1 MRNRAYLLVAL
12 LGLVTLAV
20 APGFAAAAQVS
31 LSGSVAARA
40 AAVSGPVINVTPLS
54 HDYGIVNVGGS
65 ATFTF
70 QVTNTGDSDLH
81 ISSVDVPA
89 PFVFGGFGGGGST
102 IQPGGTAFMTVDY
115 APTAGVN
122 SSMAVT
128 VNSDDPNGPYSVNV
142 LGEGNMPPVLD
153 PIGDKSADAFVTL
166 SFTTTA
172 TDNNDQ
178 IEDTPSF
185 SVAPALPPGATYDT
199 NSGHFSWTPT
209 PSDVG
214 TYTLTFSASDGHAS
228 SSETIT
234 ITVNANNHPPV
245 AVAGGPYNG
254 GAGLP
259 IQFNGTGSSDPDGNN
274 LTYSWDFG
282 DGGTAT
288 GATPT
293 HTYAFPNNYL
303 ATLTV
308 TDDGSPS
315 LSDSD
320 VASVSVLATI
330 PAQVTAKL
338 YGGAFR
344 ITGGGT
350 QAMGLE
356 INTRPVTDIDPASIR
371 LSTTY
376 AGAGTVS
383 SIAPDPKTAS
393 IGDIDNDG
401 IPEMDVAFTRAAL
414 QTLLGNVPNGTVVT
428 LVMDARTTAATG
440 AIPIQGSISVKI
452 KSGGG
457 HAVSSF
463 ASPNP
468 FNPETAVNFTLKNAG
483 QVTVRIYSLEGRL
496 VKTLV
501 NEYASAGSH
510 EVRWNGTDN
519 TGRSVP
525 SGMYF
530 VKTEAGADKSVVKL
544 SLLK

>member
-12 LGLVTLAV
+12 LGLVTFAV
-20 APGFAAAAQVS
+20 APGLASAAQVS
-31 LSGSVAARA
+31 LSGGAAARA
-40 AAVSGPVINVTPLS
+40 AAVSGAVINVTPLA
-54 HDYGIVNVGGS
+54 HDYGVVNVGSSAGFMFTISNSGDADLNISGVTTTGPFSAGS
-65 ATFTF
+65 PGSMT
-70 QVTNTGDSDLH
+70 
-81 ISSVDVPA
+81 VP
-89 PFVFGGFGGGGST
+89 VGGST
-102 IQPGGTAFMTVDY
+102 TLDVFYNPVS
-115 APTAGVN
+115 GVN
-122 SSMAVT
+122 SAGTVT
-128 VNSDDPNGPYSVNV
+128 VSSDDPHGPFTVNV
-142 LGEGNMPPVLD
+142 TGQGNMPPVLD
-153 PIGDKSADAFVTL
+153 PIGDKSADAFVNL

-172 TDNNDQ
+172 SDPNDE
-178 IEDTPSF
+178 IEDILSY
-185 SVAPALPPGATYDT
+185 SVSPALPPGATYDT
-199 NSGHFSWTPT
+199 STGHFSWTPT
-209 PSDVG
+209 PSDAG
-214 TYTLTFSASDGHAS
+214 SYMLTFTTSDGNAS
-228 SSETIT
+228 ASETIT

-245 AVAGGPYNG
+245 AVAGGPYSG
-254 GAGLP
+254 GTGLE

-274 LTYSWDFG
+274 LTYAWDFG
-282 DGGTAT
+282 DGGTAL

-293 HTYAFPNNYL
+293 HAYAFANNYL

-315 LSDSD
+315 LSDTD

-330 PAQVTAKL
+330 PASVTAKL

-344 ITGGGT
+344 IGGGGT

-356 INTRPVTDIDPASIR
+356 ITASRPPTDIDANTIR

-376 AGAGTVS
+376 PGAGTVS
-383 SIAPDPKTAS
+383 EIAPDPKTAT

-401 IPEMDVAFTRAAL
+401 VIEMDVAFTRAQL
-414 QTLLGNVPNGTVVT
+414 QSLLGNVPNGTVVT
-428 LVMDARTTAATG
+428 LVMKARTTAGTG
-440 AIPIQGSISVKI
+440 AIPIQGSINVKI

-468 FNPETAVNFTLKNAG
+468 FNPETAVNFTLKNSG
-483 QVTVRIYSLEGRL
+483 PVTVRIYSLEGRL

-501 NEYASAGSH
+501 NEFAAAGSH

-530 VKTEAGADKSVVKL
+530 VKTESGADKSVVKL

>member
-1 MRNRAYLLVAL
+1 MRIRAFRLVAL
-12 LGLVTLAV
+12 LGLAILAA
-20 APGFAAAAQVS
+20 APGLASAAQVS
-31 LSGSVAARA
+31 LSGGAAARA
-40 AAVSGPVINVTPLS
+40 AAVSGAVINVTPLA
-54 HDYGIVNVGGS
+54 HDYGIVNVGSS
-65 ATFTF
+65 AGFMFTIS
-70 QVTNTGDSDLH
+70 NSGDADLH
-81 ISSVDVPA
+81 ISGVTTTGPFSAGSPA
-89 PFVFGGFGGGGST
+89 STTVAVGGST
-102 IQPGGTAFMTVDY
+102 TLDVFFNPVSGLNSAGT
-115 APTAGVN
+115 
-122 SSMAVT
+122 VT
-128 VNSDDPNGPYSVNV
+128 VSSDDPHGPFTVNV
-142 LGEGNMPPVLD
+142 TGQGNMPPVLD
-153 PIGDKSADAFVTL
+153 PIGNKSADAFVNL

-172 TDNNDQ
+172 SDPNDELDD
-178 IEDTPSF
+178 ILSY
-185 SVAPALPPGATYDT
+185 SVSPALPPGATYDT
-199 NSGHFSWTPT
+199 ATGHFSWTPT
-209 PSDVG
+209 PSDAGSYV
-214 TYTLTFSASDGHAS
+214 LTFTASDGNATD
-228 SSETIT
+228 SETIT
-234 ITVNANNHPPV
+234 ISVNANNHPPV
-245 AVAGGPYNG
+245 AVSGGPYSG
-254 GAGLP
+254 GTGLP

-274 LTYSWDFG
+274 LTYAWDFG
-282 DGGTAT
+282 DGGTAS

-293 HTYAFPNNYL
+293 HVYAFPNNYL

-315 LSDSD
+315 LSDTD

-330 PAQVTAKL
+330 PASVTAKL

-356 INTRPVTDIDPASIR
+356 INARPPTDIDPNTIR
-371 LSTTY
+371 LSTTFP
-376 AGAGTVS
+376 GAGTVS
-383 SIAPDPKTAS
+383 EIAADPKTAT
-393 IGDIDNDG
+393 IGDIDNDAV
-401 IPEMDVAFTRAAL
+401 IEMDVAFTRAQL
-414 QTLLGNVPNGTVVT
+414 QSLLGNVPNGTVVT
-428 LVMDARTTAATG
+428 LVMKARTTAGTG

-468 FNPETAVNFTLKNAG
+468 FNPETAVNFTLKNSGA
-483 QVTVRIYSLEGRL
+483 VTVRIYSLEGRL

-530 VKTEAGADKSVVKL
+530 VKTESGADKSVVKL

>member
-1 MRNRAYLLVAL
+1 MRKLYLTVALAGLVAL
-12 LGLVTLAV
+12 AI

-40 AAVSGPVINVTPLS
+40 AAVSGPVISVTPLS
-54 HDYGIVNVGGS
+54 HDFGVVNVGS
-65 ATFTF
+65 MQTFTYMIS
-70 QVTNTGDSDLH
+70 NTGDATLH
-81 ISSVDVPA
+81 VSGFMASA
-89 PFVFGGFGGGGST
+89 PFTAGNLGSSAVAPGGST
-102 IQPGGTAFMTVDY
+102 TFDVTY

-122 SSMAVT
+122 SLGTVS
-128 VNSDDPNGPYSVNV
+128 VNSDDPHGPFSVNA
-142 LGEGNMPPVLD
+142 LGEGNEPPVLD
-153 PIGDKSADAFVTL
+153 PIGNKSADAFVTL

-178 IEDTPSF
+178 IEDTPTF

-199 NSGHFSWTPT
+199 NTGHFSWTPM
-209 PSDVG
+209 PSDAGSYV
-214 TYTLTFSASDGHAS
+214 LTFSASDGHAS

-274 LTYSWDFG
+274 LTYAWNFG
-282 DGGTAT
+282 DGGTAS

-293 HTYAFPNNYL
+293 HAYAFPNNYL

-330 PAQVTAKL
+330 PASLTTKL

-350 QAMGLE
+350 QAMGME
-356 INTRPVTDIDPASIR
+356 ITTRPVTDIDPASIR
-371 LSTTY
+371 LSTTF

-383 SIAPDPKTAS
+383 SIAPDAKTAT

-401 IPEMDVAFTRAAL
+401 VPEMDVAFTRAAL
-414 QTLLGNVPNGTVVT
+414 LTLLGNVPNGTVVT

-440 AIPIQGSISVKI
+440 GIPIQGSIQVKI

-483 QVTVRIYSLEGRL
+483 AVTVRIYSLEGRL

-530 VKTEAGADKSVVKL
+530 VKTESGADKSVVKL

>member
-12 LGLVTLAV
+12 LGLVTLVV

-40 AAVSGPVINVTPLS
+40 AAVSGPVISVTPLS
-54 HDYGIVNVGGS
+54 HDFGIVNVGS
-65 ATFTF
+65 MQTFTY
-70 QVTNTGDSDLH
+70 TISNTGDATLN
-81 ISSVDVPA
+81 ISGFMASPSFSAGNLGSSTVA
-89 PFVFGGFGGGGST
+89 PGGST
-102 IQPGGTAFMTVDY
+102 TFDVTY

-122 SSMAVT
+122 TSGIVS
-128 VNSDDPNGPYSVNV
+128 VNSDDPHGPFSVNA

-153 PIGDKSADAFVTL
+153 PIGNKSADAFVNL

-209 PSDVG
+209 PGDAG

-245 AVAGGPYNG
+245 AVAGGPYTG

-274 LTYSWDFG
+274 LTYAWDFG

-293 HTYAFPNNYL
+293 HAYTFPNNYL

-330 PAQVTAKL
+330 PAQVTTKL

-371 LSTTY
+371 LSTTF

>member
-1 MRNRAYLLVAL
+1 MRKLYLTVAL
-12 LGLVTLAV
+12 GLMALAV

-40 AAVSGPVINVTPLS
+40 AAVSGPVISVAPLS
-54 HDYGIVNVGGS
+54 HDFGIVNVGS
-65 ATFTF
+65 MQTFTY
-70 QVTNTGDSDLH
+70 TISNTGDATLN
-81 ISSVDVPA
+81 ISGFTASA
-89 PFVFGGFGGGGST
+89 PFSAGNLGSSMVA
-102 IQPGGTAFMTVDY
+102 PGGTTTFDVTY

-122 SSMAVT
+122 SSGTIA
-128 VNSDDPNGPYSVNV
+128 VNSDDSHGPFSVNA

-153 PIGDKSADAFVTL
+153 PIGNKSADAFVNL

-178 IEDTPSF
+178 IGDTPTF
-185 SVAPALPPGATYDT
+185 SVSPALPPGATYDT
-199 NSGHFSWTPT
+199 NTGHFSWTPT
-209 PSDVG
+209 PADAG

-274 LTYSWDFG
+274 LTYAWDFG
-282 DGGTAT
+282 DGGTGS

-293 HTYAFPNNYL
+293 HAYTFPNNYL

-330 PAQVTAKL
+330 PASLATKL

-371 LSTTY
+371 LSTTF

-383 SIAPDPKTAS
+383 SIAPDAKTAT

-401 IPEMDVAFTRAAL
+401 VPEMDVAFTRGAL
-414 QTLLGNVPNGTVVT
+414 QSLLGNVPNGTVVT

-440 AIPIQGSISVKI
+440 GIPIRGTISVKI

-483 QVTVRIYSLEGRL
+483 PVTVRIYSLEGRL

-530 VKTEAGADKSVVKL
+530 VKTESGADKSVVKL

>member
-40 AAVSGPVINVTPLS
+40 AAVSGPVISVTPLS
-54 HDYGIVNVGGS
+54 HDFGIVNVGS
-65 ATFTF
+65 MQTFSYMIS
-70 QVTNTGDSDLH
+70 NTGDADLN
-81 ISSVDVPA
+81 ISGFAASAPFSAGNLGSSVVA
-89 PFVFGGFGGGGST
+89 PGGST
-102 IQPGGTAFMTVDY
+102 TFDVTY

-122 SSMAVT
+122 SLGVVS
-128 VNSDDPNGPYSVNV
+128 VNSDDPHGPFSVNA

-153 PIGDKSADAFVTL
+153 PIGDKSADAFVNL

-172 TDNNDQ
+172 TDDNDQ
-178 IEDTPSF
+178 IEDTPTF

-199 NSGHFSWTPT
+199 NTGHFSWTPT
-209 PSDVG
+209 PGDAG

-274 LTYSWDFG
+274 LTYAWDFG
-282 DGGTAT
+282 DGGTGS

-293 HTYAFPNNYL
+293 HAYTFPNNYL

-330 PAQVTAKL
+330 PANLATKL

-350 QAMGLE
+350 QAMGME

-383 SIAPDPKTAS
+383 SIAPDAKTAT

-401 IPEMDVAFTRAAL
+401 VPDMDVAFTRGAL

-483 QVTVRIYSLEGRL
+483 PVTVRIYSLEGRL

-530 VKTEAGADKSVVKL
+530 VKTESGADKSVVKL

>member
-1 MRNRAYLLVAL
+1 MRIRGYRFVAL
-12 LGLVTLAV
+12 LGLAILAV
-20 APGFAAAAQVS
+20 APGLASAAQVS
-31 LSGSVAARA
+31 LSGGAASRA
-40 AAVSGPVINVTPLS
+40 AAVSGAVISVTPLS
-54 HDYGIVNVGGS
+54 HDYGIVNVGS
-65 ATFTF
+65 STAFMFTIS
-70 QVTNTGDSDLH
+70 NTGGADLH
-81 ISSVDVPA
+81 ISSVTTTGPFSLMGVASSTVA
-89 PFVFGGFGGGGST
+89 PGGST
-102 IQPGGTAFMTVDY
+102 TADISYNPVS
-115 APTAGVN
+115 GVN
-122 SSMAVT
+122 SAGTVT
-128 VNSDDPNGPYSVNV
+128 VNSDASNGSFTVNV

-153 PIGDKSADAFVTL
+153 PIGNKTADAFVTL

-172 TDNNDQ
+172 SDANDQ
-178 IEDTPSF
+178 VDDAISF
-185 SVAPALPPGATYDT
+185 SVSPALPPGATYDT
-199 NSGHFSWTPT
+199 ATGHFSWTPQ
-209 PSDVG
+209 PSDAG
-214 TYTLTFSASDGHAS
+214 SYSLTFTASDGHATD
-228 SSETIT
+228 SETIT

-245 AVAGGPYNG
+245 AVAGGPYSG
-254 GAGLP
+254 GTGLA

-274 LTYSWDFG
+274 LTYAWDFG
-282 DGGTAT
+282 DGSTAT

-293 HTYAFPNNYL
+293 HAYAFANNYL

-315 LSDSD
+315 LSDTD

-356 INTRPVTDIDPASIR
+356 INVRPPTDIDPNTIR
-371 LSTTY
+371 LSAP
-376 AGAGTVS
+376 AGSGAVS
-383 SIAPDPKTAS
+383 EIAADPKTAT

-401 IPEMDVAFTRAAL
+401 VIEMDVAFTRAQL
-414 QTLLGNVPNGTVVT
+414 QSLLGNVANGTVVT
-428 LVMDARTTAATG
+428 LTMKARTTAGTG
-440 AIPIQGSISVKI
+440 AIPIQGTISVKI

-496 VKTLV
+496 VKTLL
-501 NEYASAGSH
+501 NEYATAGSH

-530 VKTEAGADKSVVKL
+530 VKTESGADKSVVKL

>member
-1 MRNRAYLLVAL
+1 ML
-12 LGLVTLAV
+12 
-20 APGFAAAAQVS
+20 
-31 LSGSVAARA
+31 
-40 AAVSGPVINVTPLS
+40 
-54 HDYGIVNVGGS
+54 
-65 ATFTF
+65 TFT
-70 QVTNTGDSDLH
+70 T
-81 ISSVDVPA
+81 
-89 PFVFGGFGGGGST
+89 
-102 IQPGGTAFMTVDY
+102 
-115 APTAGVN
+115 
-122 SSMAVT
+122 
-128 VNSDDPNGPYSVNV
+128 
-142 LGEGNMPPVLD
+142 
-153 PIGDKSADAFVTL
+153 
-166 SFTTTA
+166 
-172 TDNNDQ
+172 
-178 IEDTPSF
+178 
-185 SVAPALPPGATYDT
+185 
-199 NSGHFSWTPT
+199 
-209 PSDVG
+209 
-214 TYTLTFSASDGHAS
+214 SDGNAS
-228 SSETIT
+228 ASETIT

-245 AVAGGPYNG
+245 AVAGGPYSG
-254 GAGLP
+254 GTGLE

-274 LTYSWDFG
+274 LTYAWDFG

-293 HTYAFPNNYL
+293 HAYAFANNYL

-315 LSDSD
+315 LSDTD

-330 PAQVTAKL
+330 PASVTAKL

-344 ITGGGT
+344 IGGGGT

-356 INTRPVTDIDPASIR
+356 ITASRPPTDIDANTIR

-376 AGAGTVS
+376 PGAGTVS
-383 SIAPDPKTAS
+383 EIAPDPKTAT

-401 IPEMDVAFTRAAL
+401 VIEMDVAFTRAQL
-414 QTLLGNVPNGTVVT
+414 QSLLGNVPNGTVVT
-428 LVMDARTTAATG
+428 LVMKARTTAGTG
-440 AIPIQGSISVKI
+440 AIPIQGSINVKI

-468 FNPETAVNFTLKNAG
+468 FNPETAVNFTLKNSG
-483 QVTVRIYSLEGRL
+483 PVTVRIYSLEGRL

-501 NEYASAGSH
+501 NEFAAAGSH

-530 VKTEAGADKSVVKL
+530 VKTESGADKSVVKL